1 MHFQYQES
9 VPPSVSFPYSVSLS
23 IMCCT
28 GSITSALSFPR
39 IGSQKCNKQLWG
51 EVIHVSPFQFIKQ
64 TVTIFGE
71 GLYLEQAVG
80 VACYGPMQSEI
91 SSEIKTSL
99 VSSFSSS

>member
-1 MHFQYQES
+1 M
-9 VPPSVSFPYSVSLS
+9 
-23 IMCCT
+23 